1 MDHITARLEEL
12 SEMQA
17 AVEVTRLD
25 LEAKR
30 AEILKSVQAE
40 LDALEE
46 EYAPLLATAE
56 ARIEAL
62 KEEIKSD
69 VLDHGGIRGFLKDD
83 QIGCGG
89 NDCFRNRLFP
99 AQAAKP
105 DVVTKQPVRHASSPG
120 GITTKYGSPNNTSRP

>member
-17 AVEVTRLD
+17 AAEVTRLD

-40 LDALEE
+40 LDALED

-69 VLDHGGIRGFLKDD
+69 VLEHGASVRGGHLQAVYSRGRVTWDTHRLED
-83 QIGCGG
+83 YA
-89 NDCFRNRLFP
+89 NEHPEVNEFRRE
-99 AQAAKP
+99 
-105 DVVTKQPVRHASSPG
+105 
-120 GITTKYGSPNNTSRP
+120 GSPSVSLRSVRG

>member
-40 LDALEE
+40 LDALED

-62 KEEIKSD
+62 KEEIKSE
-69 VLDHGGIRGFLKDD
+69 VLEHGASVRGGHLQAVYSRGRVTWDTHRLED
-83 QIGCGG
+83 YA
-89 NDCFRNRLFP
+89 NEHPEVNEFRRE
-99 AQAAKP
+99 
-105 DVVTKQPVRHASSPG
+105 
-120 GITTKYGSPNNTSRP
+120 GSPSVSLRSVRG

>member
-30 AEILKSVQAE
+30 AEILKSVQTE
-40 LDALEE
+40 LDALED

-69 VLDHGGIRGFLKDD
+69 VLEHGASVRGGHLQAVYSRGRVTWDTHRLED
-83 QIGCGG
+83 YA
-89 NDCFRNRLFP
+89 NEHPEVNEFRRE
-99 AQAAKP
+99 
-105 DVVTKQPVRHASSPG
+105 
-120 GITTKYGSPNNTSRP
+120 GSPSVSLRSVRG

>member
-40 LDALEE
+40 LDALED

-62 KEEIKSD
+62 KEEIKSE
-69 VLDHGGIRGFLKDD
+69 VLEHGASVRGGHLQAVYSRGRVTWDTHRLED
-83 QIGCGG
+83 YAEAHPEV
-89 NDCFRNRLFP
+89 NEFRRE
-99 AQAAKP
+99 
-105 DVVTKQPVRHASSPG
+105 
-120 GITTKYGSPNNTSRP
+120 GSPSVGLRSVRG